1 MSSSP
6 SPRAPSRPSGSVRE
20 GPDQKR
26 LRILEAARRVCAREG
41 YEAAT
46 MDAVA
51 AEAHVSKGT
60 LYNYFENKEHLFLST
75 LLQSY
80 DEVESRIAARIG
92 PDEDPRQHLEG
103 YLEALVDVFPLV
115 AAGMMVNLQVWAVVS
130 RDASER
136 VRMFEDLR
144 GRYARTSRDLETTL
158 AAGQRAGVFR
168 RDFSPETVAGGL
180 SAVFDGFV
188 YRSVFDPE
196 HANAEGLRAA
206 FDALMRER
214 VLARAPGGEGG
225 R

>member
-1 MSSSP
+1 
-6 SPRAPSRPSGSVRE
+6 
-20 GPDQKR
+20 
-26 LRILEAARRVCAREG
+26 
-41 YEAAT
+41 

-60 LYNYFENKEHLFLST
+60 LYNYFDNKEHLFLST

-80 DEVESRIAARIG
+80 DEAEARIAARIG
-92 PDEDPRQHLEG
+92 PEEDPRQRLEG
-103 YLEALVDVFPLV
+103 YLDALVEAFPLV

-144 GRYARTSRDLETTL
+144 ERYARTSRDLQTTL

-196 HANAEGLRAA
+196 HANPEGLRAA

-214 VLARAPGGEGG
+214 VLAEVR